1 MKKLSLQLFKYG
13 IVGLINTLIF
23 SLTAYL
29 LSLRFNYIIYTTV
42 AYITAM
48 IFSFYLNKAFTFSS
62 KEKVGGEIIKFFGIN
77 FSLLAI
83 IQFIQILLIESAKWE
98 EIYAV
103 VFCMIL
109 YTGTGFFINKIVVFK
124 S

>member
-1 MKKLSLQLFKYG
+1 MKKLSLQLVKYG
-13 IVGLINTLIF
+13 FVGLINTFVFGLI
-23 SLTAYL
+23 AYL
-29 LSLRFNYIIYTTV
+29 LSLWYNYVVYTSV

-48 IFSFYLNKAFTFSS
+48 SFSYFMNKLFTFSS

-77 FSLLAI
+77 FFLI
-83 IQFIQILLIESAKWE
+83 FITQFIQIYLIEKLGWQ
-98 EIYAV
+98 EIHAV

-109 YTGTGFFINKIVVFK
+109 YTGTGFLINKFFVFK